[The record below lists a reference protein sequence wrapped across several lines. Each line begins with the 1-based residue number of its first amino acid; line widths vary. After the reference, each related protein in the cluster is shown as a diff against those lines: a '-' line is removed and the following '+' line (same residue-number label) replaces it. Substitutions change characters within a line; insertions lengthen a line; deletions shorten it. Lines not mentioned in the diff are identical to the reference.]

1 MDAYTSRFDFWH
13 LVLTATPLAAGVLLA
28 ALATRWP
35 SHLGKWVALYAAICI
50 AVGMS
55 PLWLRA
61 LALVGEG
68 PLRSVIVETKL
79 AFFVGLAVL
88 LAAGGR
94 AIERARAHGATEVG
108 APTTA
113 RA

>member
-13 LVLTATPLAAGVLLA
+13 VMLTATPLVAGVLLA

-35 SHLGKWVALYAAICI
+35 SHLGKLVAMYAAICI

-55 PLWLRA
+55 PLWLPR
-61 LALVGEG
+61 LALVADG
-68 PLRSVIVETKL
+68 PMRSVLVETKL
-79 AFFVGLAVL
+79 AFFVGLAIL

-94 AIERARAHGATEVG
+94 AIDMSRSRGQASVAT
-108 APTTA
+108 
-113 RA
+113 R

>member
-13 LVLTATPLAAGVLLA
+13 VVLTATPLVAGVLLA

-35 SHLGKWVALYAAICI
+35 SHLGKWVATYAAICI
-50 AVGMS
+50 GVGMS
-55 PLWLRA
+55 PLWLRG
-61 LALVGEG
+61 LGLVGEG

-79 AFFVGLAVL
+79 AFFVGLAIL

-94 AIERARAHGATEVG
+94 AIEMARSRAQTPVAT
-108 APTTA
+108 
-113 RA
+113 R

>member
-13 LVLTATPLAAGVLLA
+13 VMLTATPLVAGLLLA

-35 SHLGKWVALYAAICI
+35 SHLGKWVATYAVICI
-50 AVGMS
+50 AVGFS
-55 PLWLRA
+55 PIWLRE
-61 LALVGEG
+61 LALVDEG

-79 AFFVGLAVL
+79 AFFVGLAIL

-94 AIERARAHGATEVG
+94 AIEMARSRGQTSVAT
-108 APTTA
+108 
-113 RA
+113 R

>member
-1 MDAYTSRFDFWH
+1 MDAYLSRFDFWH
-13 LVLTATPLAAGVLLA
+13 VVLTATPLVAGLLLA

-35 SHLGKWVALYAAICI
+35 AHLGKCVATYAAICI

-55 PLWLRA
+55 PLWLRG
-61 LALVGEG
+61 LALVSEG

-79 AFFVGLAVL
+79 AFFMGLAVL

-94 AIERARAHGATEVG
+94 AIEQTRA
-108 APTTA
+108 
-113 RA
+113 